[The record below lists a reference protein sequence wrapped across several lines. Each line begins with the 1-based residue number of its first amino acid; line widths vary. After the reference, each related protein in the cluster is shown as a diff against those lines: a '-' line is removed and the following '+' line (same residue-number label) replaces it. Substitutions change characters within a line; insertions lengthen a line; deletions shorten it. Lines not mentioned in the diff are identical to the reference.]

1 MFLSAFRASSGDR
14 SPWGDFWFNSIGS
27 LTGSGA
33 RIDANTALAHSAV
46 FACAR
51 VLSESF
57 AVLPFRLYRPRASGG
72 RERVTDHWLHRLL
85 CRAPNRWQTPF
96 EWREMMQGHLA
107 LRGNAF
113 NRIIED
119 GAGGIAELL
128 PLHPDRITV
137 EQVDEYG
144 FRYRYKRRDGSQ
156 ELLRPDQVWQL
167 RGLGGDGF
175 VGYNPI
181 EIARESIGEAMQYQ
195 TYAARFFANNATP
208 PFWIEVPG
216 KFADKAARQSFKEQI
231 QEAHTGANR
240 GKVMALDQG
249 MKLHD
254 IGINQKDMQFLELRG
269 FKVPEIARI
278 FRVPLHMIG
287 DLSKATFSNIEQ
299 QSIEFWTGT
308 MHPWCE
314 RWESSIESALLGP
327 ETDLE
332 VEFDMR
338 SQLRGDSASRAK
350 YIQGL
355 VQASVLVPN
364 EGREMEGLDPIEGG
378 NERLIPVN
386 MRLESDPVPQGGA
399 GQGPANPGGDDDE
412 EDQPADK
419 AQASRL
425 AKVLADNA
433 DRMARRMAAGDPP
446 SAVVLSAALAIEE
459 DHARQILGADWINQ
473 PRHVLATHLLGEA
486 LKGQP

>member
-14 SPWGDFWFNSIGS
+14 SPWGSFWFNPIGN

-33 RIDANTALAHSAV
+33 RVDAESALALSTV

-57 AVLPFRLYRPRASGG
+57 AVLPFRLYRPRAGGG
-72 RERVTDHWLHRLL
+72 RQRVTDHWLHRLF

-96 EWREMMQGHLA
+96 EWREMLQGHLA

-128 PLHPDRITV
+128 PLHPDRIRL
-137 EQVDEYG
+137 ELVDEYG
-144 FRYRYKRRDGSQ
+144 FRYRYTRRDGTQ
-156 ELLRPDQVWQL
+156 ELLRADQVWHL
-167 RGLGGDGF
+167 RGMGGDGY

-181 EIARESIGEAMQYQ
+181 EIARESIGEALQLQ
-195 TYAARFFANNATP
+195 GYASRFFANNATP
-208 PFWIEVPG
+208 PFWIKVPG

-231 QEAHTGANR
+231 QEAHTGINR

-249 MKLHD
+249 MELNA
-254 IGINQKDMQFLELRG
+254 IGINQKDMQFIELRAS
-269 FKVPEIARI
+269 KVPDVARL
-278 FRVPLHMIG
+278 FRMPLHKIG

-299 QSIEFWTGT
+299 QEIEFWTGT

-314 RWESSIESALLGP
+314 RWESSVENVLLGP
-327 ETDLE
+327 DTDLE

-338 SQLRGDSASRAK
+338 SQLRGDSVSRAK

-355 VQASVLVPN
+355 VQSSVLLPN
-364 EGREMEGLDPIEGG
+364 EGREMEGLDPVEGG
-378 NERLIPVN
+378 DERLIPVN
-386 MRLESDPVPQGGA
+386 MRLESDPLPAAGAAPA
-399 GQGPANPGGDDDE
+399 GQTDDDE
-412 EDQPADK
+412 DAAEPADK
-419 AQASRL
+419 TQAGRL
-425 AKVLADNA
+425 AKVLADNS
-433 DRMARRMAAGDPP
+433 DRMARRIAAGDPP

-459 DHARQILGADWINQ
+459 DHARQILGADWISQ